1 MAAVCVP
8 SLLGS
13 RSCLQVHQIVSR
25 TNFAFKLHNANGYC
39 EGFHGISA
47 CPDLWLC
54 PPLLLWAK
62 LQGACCAHNLLST
75 ALTSSKIWTFQP
87 MISRAS
93 PHLRTFCRLRV
104 LLRLCGFVLLCRLVK
119 SLRQYPML
127 HLIPF
132 CSSSHCLKL
141 PYVYEILFRIG

>member
-75 ALTSSKIWTFQP
+75 ALTSSKIWTFHST
-87 MISRAS
+87 ISRAP
-93 PHLRTFCRLRV
+93 PHLCTFCCLGV
-104 LLRLCGFVLLCRLVK
+104 LLRVCGYPWPIVLLLSGLIK
-119 SLRQYPML
+119 SLLQYL
-127 HLIPF
+127 IFHL
-132 CSSSHCLKL
+132 LRGLRNQKT
-141 PYVYEILFRIG
+141 